1 MMINQNL
8 MPSLFNELLDWN
20 NWSSLRAEEKKAM
33 PKMNVM
39 ETENEYELEMCV
51 PGLSKEDLSL
61 CVDSENNLV
70 VEMVHKEEKK
80 EGEGDKHY
88 LRHEFDRVQFKQM
101 LSIPENVKK
110 QTISA
115 RVENGILY
123 VILPKFTEAEKLALA
138 QKIEIA

>member
-1 MMINQNL
+1 MINQNL